1 MDRKAYDYGYR
12 AGNAAARPGSRL
24 ELFIKSMDFRVGYV
38 HGQAA
43 RLGDPDEA
51 AALRTRLAA
60 EYGIPADRLDAPVPD
75 AAPDRQDEDDPDN
88 D

>member
-1 MDRKAYDYGYR
+1 MDRKAYDYGFR

-24 ELFIKSMDFRVGYV
+24 ELFIKSPDYKLGYV
-38 HGQAA
+38 HGHAA

-60 EYGIPADRLDAPVPD
+60 EYGIPADRLDAPPPE
-75 AAPDRQDEDDPDN
+75 AAARHEHDEDEDD
-88 D
+88 